1 MVTPSLLGYYI
12 LFLFQIKEM
21 WKFYLVSRNIT
32 QSISQ
37 KSTVKLISEK
47 STFKPL
53 KLTMV
58 RLTFLFLLPLFI
70 FVLLLLLQPYNTLTD
85 NQTYMRL
92 KTDGI
97 HGLHHEFCIIYLN
110 NCVIMDTSV
119 FPAILQHKTVWK
131 TSDLSLYLV
140 VIRNMRSRA
149 YIRSMGE
156 V

>member
-1 MVTPSLLGYYI
+1 MKVLFGFQKYYFVDFSKI
-12 LFLFQIKEM
+12 NFKVDLWEIDFQA
-21 WKFYLVSRNIT
+21 
-32 QSISQ
+32 
-37 KSTVKLISEK
+37 
-47 STFKPL
+47 L
-53 KLTMV
+53 KLTTE